1 MTGDIVKSRKIKNRV
16 DAQHQLKKT
25 LQTINQKYKLQL
37 EAPFVIVWGDSFQ
50 GAIKSFK
57 YTYEILESISELFPY
72 NFRCGIGIGD
82 ISTSFSTNVLEID
95 GEALFNSRFSLKVA
109 TVYKLDFWIH
119 SPNMAFNKTLNALFL
134 LLHTL
139 TKQWTDTQR
148 EVIGQRKKQLTYQEI
163 GELRGVS
170 KQAINNIL
178 RSAKWP
184 QIELAKRLLSSIDIN
199 DFKDSKGNLEELISA
214 SSLDWDETKEMNG
227 FEFQNWLSEKLDIL
241 MLSTTRDGGLDGIL
255 STGIPCQVKKGHVGP
270 RSVRDFA
277 SVLNDLESKKG
288 VIFGKSFSEEARKY
302 SAFKLK
308 DQGIEIKLIEF
319 QK

>member
-25 LQTINQKYKLQL
+25 LQTINQEYKLQL

-72 NFRCGIGIGD
+72 KFRCGIGIGD

-119 SPNMAFNKTLNALFL
+119 SPNMAFNKTLNTLFL
-134 LLHTL
+134 LLYTL
-139 TKQWTDTQR
+139 TKQWTNTQR
-148 EVIGQRKKQLTYQEI
+148 EVIDQRKKQLTYQEI

-184 QIELAKRLLSSIDIN
+184 QIELAKRLLRSIDIN
-199 DFKDSKGNLEELISA
+199 DFKDSKTNLEELIST

-227 FEFQNWLSEKLDIL
+227 FEFHNWLSEKFDIL

-270 RSVRDFA
+270 KSVRDFA

-288 VIFGKSFSEEARKY
+288 IIFGKSFSEEARKY
-302 SAFKLK
+302 SVFKLK

-319 QK
+319 Q